1 MVEDGNDIHW
11 YAFFTRPRSEK
22 KLAEQFE
29 KKGVTYFLPLYTE
42 VRQWSDRKKKVTEPL
57 LKRIIFVKSNKE
69 DLQTFY
75 SFHHIIGVVKE
86 FGQAAIIKEKE
97 IKTLEII
104 AREWSGETIASN
116 QYTDYVIGDEVEIK
130 RGPLTGLTGKLLEIK
145 GKHRLVV
152 QLETLNVEFTVDIA
166 KSQTKKIPK

>member
-1 MVEDGNDIHW
+1 MVENGSDINW

-22 KLAEQFE
+22 KLAKQFE
-29 KKGVTYFLPLYTE
+29 NKGVTYFLPLYTE

-57 LKRIIFVKSNKE
+57 LKRIIFVKSTIE
-69 DLQTFY
+69 DLHTFY
-75 SFHHIIGVVKE
+75 SFHHIISAVKE
-86 FGQAAIIKEKE
+86 FGQPAVIKEHE

-166 KSQTKKIPK
+166 KSQTKKLSK